1 MFKLANE
8 RSPATNKDIEEG
20 REAKKALLNYFD
32 NIDTKGF
39 KLHFL
44 DKKDDNQIFD
54 FCSYN
59 ENLDICIPIAVEGKK
74 RELFNKVLNGYKN
87 IGNANF
93 KDIQF
98 SNKKYYNLMSKET
111 RDSCIHIIKRQLT
124 DKELDKAVIIMI
136 PLDAPKKLDFGFKI
150 NIFNSIYKYY
160 NFNIL
165 EELKNGKKMPH
176 NSRRIVETIKRDS
189 KPKSELDYI
198 LKVPFNEA
206 KLNDYTY

>member
-59 ENLDICIPIAVEGKK
+59 ENIDICIPIAVEGKK
-74 RELFNKVLNGYKN
+74 RELFNKVLNV
-87 IGNANF
+87 
-93 KDIQF
+93 
-98 SNKKYYNLMSKET
+98 L
-111 RDSCIHIIKRQLT
+111 QL
-124 DKELDKAVIIMI
+124 
-136 PLDAPKKLDFGFKI
+136 PKKLCF
-150 NIFNSIYKYY
+150 
-160 NFNIL
+160 
-165 EELKNGKKMPH
+165 
-176 NSRRIVETIKRDS
+176 S
-189 KPKSELDYI
+189 KAFFRP
-198 LKVPFNEA
+198 
-206 KLNDYTY
+206 